1 MPRALFVA
9 LANPTS
15 PTDADA
21 FDNWYENTHVPELLA
36 NVKSLVGGT
45 RYRVTDVEMLPG
57 LPKSTHQYLTVYEVD
72 AGTEAELEQ
81 TANELRTAL
90 TSGTLNMSPTLD
102 LGSAVAMFLLPIGER
117 QQSHD
122 GD

>member
-15 PTDADA
+15 PADADE

-36 NVKSLVGGT
+36 NVGSLVSGT

-57 LPKSTHQYLTVYEVD
+57 LPKSTHRYLTVYEVD
-72 AGTEAELEQ
+72 ADTEADLEQ
-81 TANELRTAL
+81 TADELREAL
-90 TSGTLNMSPTLD
+90 TSGTLNMSSTLD
-102 LGSAVAMFLLPIGER
+102 LGSAVAMFLLPIGSR
-117 QQSHD
+117 QQCHD
-122 GD
+122 GE